1 MAFKH
6 TGKQVHDSVDRN
18 EKLKRSNIT
27 SILKGF
33 GLIMLL
39 VVSFWIFGKSLAAEL
54 TTSSTSTT
62 VACGGRVANYTYKVP
77 FGNSPWNTPTCNLA
91 PYRNSSAEGAA
102 WGKRLFDYG
111 TAWNASS
118 EYWQARI
125 ADQKGHFMTQFGLA
139 GDENDYGA
147 PIYHANASTPKRQFM
162 LCNVETCYPS
172 NLDRNNCWDVTDL
185 TCMAPDTAIPFD
197 PSWRGAG
204 DTDENL
210 LNNANDREMIII
222 DDTTGYV
229 YELGRIDRGGLT
241 CLGGRSILYAL
252 AGKKPE
258 TRLCVAGVATI
269 RDKDGKQAKY
279 DTYNQGVFKARGMG
293 IQDAAMIVTPEEVQ
307 AGEIRHAL
315 TMEAFNTMFGPVCTP
330 AQLKNNDPALGK
342 TCGFAVAPAT
352 VVEWG
357 SVTDIIRNNNCSAL
371 ETTLADFNTKQTFK
385 SLMTMD
391 KLIPEGMRFKITAT
405 DVDIANWINS
415 RADLKADPVKAKTAR
430 IFAVAL
436 RDYGWIVGDTTCYGS
451 GFTIAGAANPDA
463 KAKWANLGIKDA
475 SSQTLLDG
483 LFTPTNIIALDPP
496 TNTCIDGTTTK
507 YYCTWISSSYPASAT
522 ASPAPAPAPTPTPPP
537 APAPAPAPTPTP
549 PPSTSPTPTPTPPPT
564 TPPVTDV
571 KPKAPTKFTGGLAFG
586 FNPSRFEFHGYIG
599 LSWNAGTA
607 ANGIAK
613 YRVLKNN
620 TLLYEGLGNSY
631 NDFAV
636 ADGGNYKYQVFTQDK
651 KGFYSDPIVFNA
663 RIHDCLFGIFCSL
676 N

>member
-6 TGKQVHDSVDRN
+6 TGQVHDNVDRN

-54 TTSSTSTT
+54 TTSSASTT
-62 VACGGRVANYTYKVP
+62 VTCGGAIASYSYKVP
-77 FGNSPWNTPTCNLA
+77 FGNSPWNTSTCNLA
-91 PYRNSSAEGAA
+91 PYRNSSTEGAA
-102 WGKRLFDYG
+102 WGKRLYEYG
-111 TAWNASS
+111 AAWNASS
-118 EYWQARI
+118 EYWQSRI
-125 ADQKGHFMTQFGLA
+125 AEQKGHFMTQFGLA
-139 GDENDYGA
+139 GDNIDYGT
-147 PIYHANASTPKRQFM
+147 PIYHANAATPKRQFM
-162 LCNVETCYPS
+162 LCNAESCYPS
-172 NLDRNNCWDVTDL
+172 NLDRNNCWDATDL
-185 TCMAPDTAIPFD
+185 ACMAPDTAIPFD
-197 PSWRGAG
+197 PSWRASG
-204 DTDENL
+204 DSDENL
-210 LNNANDREMIII
+210 LNNAYDKEMIII

-229 YELGRIDRGGLT
+229 YELWGVDRGGLT

-252 AGKKPE
+252 AGKNPDS
-258 TRLCVAGVATI
+258 RLCVSSVITI
-269 RDKDGKQAKY
+269 RDKDGKQAQY
-279 DTYNQGVFKARGMG
+279 NTYNQGVISARGMG
-293 IQDAAMIVTPEEVQ
+293 IQNAAMIVTPEEVQ

-315 TMEAFNTMFGPVCTP
+315 TMEALNTMFGPTCSS
-330 AQLKNNDPALGK
+330 QQYKNNDPALGK

-352 VVEWG
+352 THEWKN
-357 SVTDIIRNNNCSAL
+357 VNDMTRNGMCNDTGNSYS
-371 ETTLADFNTKQTFK
+371 DFVTKQTFK
-385 SLMTMD
+385 SLLTHERS
-391 KLIPEGMRFKITAT
+391 IPEGMRFKITAT

-415 RADLKADPVKAKTAR
+415 RADLKADPAKAKTAR

-436 RDYGWIVGDTTCYGS
+436 RDYGWIVGDTTCYGA

-475 SSQTLLDG
+475 SSQSLLDG
-483 LFTPTNIIALDPP
+483 LFTATNIIALDPP
-496 TNTCIDGTTTK
+496 TNTCVDGTTTK
-507 YYCTWISSSYPASAT
+507 YYCTWISSTYPASAT
-522 ASPAPAPAPTPTPPP
+522 ATPTPAPAPTPPPSTSP
-537 APAPAPAPTPTP
+537 TPTPTP

-571 KPKAPTKFTGGLAFG
+571 KPKAPTKFTGVLGFG
-586 FNPSRFEFHGYIG
+586 FNPSRFEFHGYLG

-620 TLLYEGLGNSY
+620 TLLYEGLGSSY

-651 KGFYSDPIVFNA
+651 KGYYSDPIVFNA